1 MFVCLVKQLDLDL
14 DTERIKKS
22 KIRKGYESWCWYWIW
37 ERAALRDSK
46 CAVTIMCLLL
56 FYKVNTL
63 NFQSRMRWWERE
75 RERLGFLFLFLI
87 GIGRRLVYYLFI
99 DCLLLAH
106 RFFLSNSTF
115 TFLLSTS
122 YFLPRSSTLSQKK
135 ISLKY
140 HISN

>member
-75 RERLGFLFLFLI
+75 RERETRFSFSFFNWDWEETRLLFIYWLSFACAPLLFVQFNLHFFTFYFLLFTT
-87 GIGRRLVYYLFI
+87 LVYI
-99 DCLLLAH
+99 I
-106 RFFLSNSTF
+106 S
-115 TFLLSTS
+115 
-122 YFLPRSSTLSQKK
+122 KK
-135 ISLKY
+135 
-140 HISN
+140 N